1 MDPLPPAPGPFTVYD
16 NIVACG
22 ISDIVAPA
30 ALGTSPAQ
38 RVSSEI
44 FGNVFSNCLIMTDD
58 DIKSYIKSMNDMTI
72 GEGRVKF
79 SPSVARYLK
88 AFIQFICDRM
98 RKDLPPDTVLYH
110 QVLQPQLISQHQA
123 QKRFMDDSETLSK
136 AAKPTIFKTGVKWH
150 EWFCLFTNYMEFLFH
165 TLFATMMWQT
175 AALNLHFWMS
185 MWLLLH
191 LLERLLTMIRELY
204 LSC

>member
-58 DIKSYIKSMNDMTI
+58 DIKSYIKSMSDMTI

-98 RKDLPPDTVLYH
+98 RKNLP
-110 QVLQPQLISQHQA
+110 LIPYSTIKYFNPNLSVNARHRKGSWMT
-123 QKRFMDDSETLSK
+123 QKLCPK
-136 AAKPTIFKTGVKWH
+136 
-150 EWFCLFTNYMEFLFH
+150 
-165 TLFATMMWQT
+165 Q
-175 AALNLHFWMS
+175 LNLPYS
-185 MWLLLH
+185 KLV
-191 LLERLLTMIRELY
+191 
-204 LSC
+204 